1 VRRLANRTESEQGS
15 VLIEVLVS
23 SILLTITAVGV
34 FNAFDAGTRSTAEQR
49 HRAQADGLAQ
59 ADLARLRTMRI
70 SALSNLHQT
79 NVVTIDGTSY
89 TVESAAEF
97 QTDST
102 GTASCETG
110 KASAD
115 YIQIRSTVTWPSIEE
130 RAPVVAQSLVAPPNG
145 SISANSGSLAIQIV
159 DADNVGIEGIPLAG
173 TGAGTFSGTTGPNGC
188 AVFGNLPK
196 GSYTYGATAPTLID
210 PKGKPPASQGTS
222 VVAESTNTL
231 ALQYDEPGEIGA
243 KFETWAGGKLVSRS
257 TDTIAA
263 FHGGQ
268 GLTPRAFGTL
278 GTPKAEVIA
287 KPMFPFSTAYAVYAG
302 SCSGNDPN
310 SASNNPLGK
319 PLPADVIAD
328 ALVPPAGK
336 AEVKIEVPSF
346 YLTVRSGTSA
356 ANPGTPVQGATVT
369 LTDTKCTSTPMRSY
383 LTNVEGGLVEAEA
396 GGISGPALPYSTYGF
411 CVTKGGK
418 RERVTSL
425 KVPTNSES
433 AQAGTTRVVYLGG
446 ASNGSS
452 CP

>member
-1 VRRLANRTESEQGS
+1 VRRLGSRIENEQGS

-79 NVVTIDGTSY
+79 NVVTIDGTAY
-89 TVESAAEF
+89 TIESAAEF

-102 GTASCETG
+102 GTASCEAG

-115 YIQIRSTVTWPSIEE
+115 YIQIRSKVTWPSLGE
-130 RAPVVAQSLVAPPNG
+130 RVPIVAQSLVAPPNG

-159 DADNVGIEGIPLAG
+159 DGDGVGIEGIPLAG
-173 TGAGTFSGTTGPNGC
+173 SGAGTFSGATGSNGC
-188 AVFGNLPK
+188 AIFGNLPK
-196 GSYTYGATAPTLID
+196 GSYTYAATAPTLVD
-210 PKGKPPASQGTS
+210 PKGKPPTSQGTN
-222 VVAESTNTL
+222 VVAESTNTVG
-231 ALQYDEPGEIGA
+231 LQYDEPGEIVA
-243 KFETWAGGKLVSRS
+243 KFEAWAGGSLVSRS
-257 TDTIAA
+257 TDAIAA

-268 GLTPRAFGTL
+268 GLTPRAFGTP
-278 GTPKAEVIA
+278 GTPQAEVAA

-302 SCSGNDPN
+302 TCSGNDPN
-310 SASNNPLGK
+310 SASNNPLGA

-328 ALVPPAGK
+328 ALVPAGGK
-336 AEVKIEVPSF
+336 AEVKVEMPSF

-356 ANPGTPVQGATVT
+356 GNPGTPVQGATVT
-369 LTDTKCTSTPMRSY
+369 LSDTKCPTTPMRSY
-383 LTNVEGGLVEAEA
+383 TTNAEGGLIGTQA
-396 GGISGPALPYSTYGF
+396 GAISGPALPYSTYSF